1 MTDQDELQDQFRRL
15 ARTAPQTGSPA
26 VEDMI
31 RAAFRARLQKKTRP
45 WNYVAKIAATA
56 VIAAS
61 LYSVWEQWTH
71 RRALDQQ
78 IGMSAAGRQRSGFI
92 ALPYAQSEVP
102 LEQPVIVRIQI
113 PVSEL
118 GGMVMPVSPASKAQR
133 VNADLLVGQDGV
145 ARAVR
150 LVE

>member
-1 MTDQDELQDQFRRL
+1 MTEEDRLRDQLRRL
-15 ARTAPQTGSPA
+15 ARTAPQTASSA
-26 VEDMI
+26 VEETI
-31 RAAFRARLQKKTRP
+31 RVAFRAGLHKRARP

-61 LYSVWEQWTH
+61 LYLVWAQWTH
-71 RRALDQQ
+71 RRASGQQ
-78 IGMSAAGRQRSGFI
+78 MGMNAAGRERSGFI

-102 LEQPVIVRIQI
+102 LEEPVIVRVQI

-118 GGMVMPVSPASKAQR
+118 RGIGMAVSPASETQK